1 MEMIDSAAT
10 RDKRTVI
17 LDSAGAAFARYGYEG
32 ASMSSITREAGVS
45 KATVYHHFSSK
56 AALFGAY
63 VQRECQRSLAP
74 IFHNLTHHTDAEAAL
89 RNIGLRMINFLLSPV
104 CLAIDRVV
112 ASEAGAFPELAQA
125 YYDAGPRQGIATM
138 AQWLRDQDDAGRL
151 AVPDAEFA
159 AEQFFALCQTRVA
172 MRCRLR
178 MGASIEPGTVE
189 RVVDAA
195 VAMFLNT
202 YGRPGSLRP

>member
-1 MEMIDSAAT
+1 MESIDPAAP

-17 LDSAGAAFARYGYEG
+17 LDSAGAAFARHGYEG
-32 ASMSSITREAGVS
+32 ASMSAITRDAGVS
-45 KATVYHHFSSK
+45 KATVYHHFASK

-63 VQRECQRSLAP
+63 VQRECQRTLTP
-74 IFHNLTHHTDAEAAL
+74 LFQNLTHHTDPAAAM
-89 RNIGLRMINFLLSPV
+89 RNIGLRMMDFLLSPT

-112 ASEAGAFPELAQA
+112 ATEATAFPELAQA
-125 YYDAGPRQGIATM
+125 FFDAGPRQGIATM
-138 AQWLRDQDDAGRL
+138 AQWLREQDTAGRL

-178 MGASIEPGTVE
+178 LGPPVQPDAVE

-195 VAMFLNT
+195 VTMFLNT
-202 YGRPGSLRP
+202 YGRSPGLRT

>member
-1 MEMIDSAAT
+1 MDSVDSALP

-17 LDSAGAAFARYGYEG
+17 LDSAGAAFARHGYEG
-32 ASMSSITREAGVS
+32 ASMSAITRDAGVS
-45 KATVYHHFSSK
+45 KATVYHHFASK

-63 VQRECQRSLAP
+63 VQRECHRTLNPLFQ
-74 IFHNLTHHTDAEAAL
+74 NLTHHTDPAAAL
-89 RNIGLRMINFLLSPV
+89 RNIGLRMIEFLLSPT

-112 ASEAGAFPELAQA
+112 ATEAMAFPELAHA
-125 YYDAGPRQGIATM
+125 FYDAGPRQGIATM
-138 AQWLRDQDDAGRL
+138 AHWLRDQDAAGRL

-159 AEQFFALCQTRVA
+159 AEQFFALCQTRIA
-172 MRCRLR
+172 MRGRLR
-178 MGASIEPGTVE
+178 LDNPAPPEAVE

-202 YGRPGSLRP
+202 YGPK

>member
-1 MEMIDSAAT
+1 MDSVEPTAA

-17 LDSAGAAFARYGYEG
+17 LDSAGAAFAQHGYEG
-32 ASMSSITREAGVS
+32 ASMSAITRSAGVS
-45 KATVYHHFSSK
+45 KATVYHHYASK
-56 AALFGAY
+56 AELFGAF
-63 VQRECQRSLAP
+63 VHRECHRSLAP
-74 IFHNLTHHTDAEAAL
+74 VFQNLTHHTDPAAAL
-89 RNIGLRMINFLLSPV
+89 HNIGLLMITFLLSPTCMV
-104 CLAIDRVV
+104 IDRVV

-125 YYDAGPRQGIATM
+125 FFDAGPRQGIAMM
-138 AQWLRDQDDAGRL
+138 AQWLREQDAAGRM

-178 MGASIEPGTVE
+178 MDGPVRPEAIQH
-189 RVVDAA
+189 VVGAA

-202 YGRPGSLRP
+202 YGRP